1 VLTSNGGLRLPFI
14 EQGVA
19 SSGAT
24 TGPGG
29 TFFSSDLSRDGTLLA
44 TGGTGGVNVYRN
56 DGATLI
62 GVGGARFMNAPGP
75 VLDVA
80 WSPDG
85 SRLAIA
91 SSTRLQILTRQQ
103 LGL

>member
-1 VLTSNGGLRLPFI
+1 MTGPELITI
-14 EQGVA
+14 A
-19 SSGAT
+19 GAA

-29 TFFSSDLSRDGTLLA
+29 TIFASALSNDGTLLA
-44 TGGTGGVNVYRN
+44 TGHTGGVNVFRD
-56 DGATLI
+56 DGGRLT
-62 GVGGARFMNAPGP
+62 GVGGATFMNAPGP

-85 SRLAIA
+85 SKLAVA
-91 SSTRLQILTRQQ
+91 ASTRLIILTRQQ